1 MLLPDCYSWYL
12 PPWGITIWAIDDGML
27 LSNYFVDDVLLGNSH
42 SNLTQESGGC
52 EVALTMTDVLA
63 LF

>member
-1 MLLPDCYSWYL
+1 
-12 PPWGITIWAIDDGML
+12 ML

-42 SNLTQESGGC
+42 SNLTQESGGR